1 MPRDLFA
8 TERNVV
14 GMKKVFNVTADCKPS
29 LHYMVD
35 ITERLR
41 QIKDMVDR
49 GEYFTINR
57 ARQYGKTT
65 TLRALEDFL
74 KDDYLVVSLDFQAFS
89 NEDFKDER
97 SFVQT
102 FSREI
107 LEALDSVESIMTEP
121 RSWFESCSREKEE
134 NVSLSVLF
142 QYLMMWCR
150 QSEKRIVL
158 LIDEVDS
165 ASNNQVFMDFLAL
178 LRRYYII
185 RDKKKTFQSVILA
198 GVYDIKNLKRKL
210 RPEDAHRMNS
220 PWNIAAE
227 FRVDMSFSKKD
238 ISGMLS
244 QYEEDYHTGM
254 DVERMAG
261 LLYDYTSGYPFLV
274 SCLCKLIDEQ
284 VPCNSVYPDKKSAWT
299 KKGFLKAVRI
309 LLAEKNTLFESLAG
323 KLTDY
328 PELKKMMY
336 AILFSGEKIT
346 YNPDNP
352 IIDMA
357 AMFGFIRNENSRLA
371 VANRIFEVRI
381 YNFFLSEEEV
391 NSRIYIEGSIEKSR
405 FIKEGRLNMRLVLE
419 RFVACWEELYRQED
433 EPFIEKNGRKFFL
446 LFLRPIIN
454 GTGNYYIEAETRDS
468 KRTDVIVD
476 YLGEQFVI
484 ELKIC
489 HGDEYNRRGEAQ
501 LAEYLDYYN
510 LKKGYMLS
518 FNFNKKKKTGVK
530 EIELE
535 DKILIEAVV

>member
-185 RDKKKTFQSVILA
+185 RDKKKTQ
-198 GVYDIKNLKRKL
+198 
-210 RPEDAHRMNS
+210 
-220 PWNIAAE
+220 
-227 FRVDMSFSKKD
+227 
-238 ISGMLS
+238 
-244 QYEEDYHTGM
+244 T
-254 DVERMAG
+254 
-261 LLYDYTSGYPFLV
+261 
-274 SCLCKLIDEQ
+274 
-284 VPCNSVYPDKKSAWT
+284 
-299 KKGFLKAVRI
+299 
-309 LLAEKNTLFESLAG
+309 
-323 KLTDY
+323 
-328 PELKKMMY
+328 
-336 AILFSGEKIT
+336 
-346 YNPDNP
+346 
-352 IIDMA
+352 
-357 AMFGFIRNENSRLA
+357 
-371 VANRIFEVRI
+371 
-381 YNFFLSEEEV
+381 
-391 NSRIYIEGSIEKSR
+391 
-405 FIKEGRLNMRLVLE
+405 
-419 RFVACWEELYRQED
+419 
-433 EPFIEKNGRKFFL
+433 
-446 LFLRPIIN
+446 
-454 GTGNYYIEAETRDS
+454 
-468 KRTDVIVD
+468 
-476 YLGEQFVI
+476 
-484 ELKIC
+484 
-489 HGDEYNRRGEAQ
+489 
-501 LAEYLDYYN
+501 
-510 LKKGYMLS
+510 
-518 FNFNKKKKTGVK
+518 
-530 EIELE
+530 
-535 DKILIEAVV
+535 

>member
-158 LIDEVDS
+158 LIDEADS

-185 RDKKKTFQSVILA
+185 RDKKKTFR
-198 GVYDIKNLKRKL
+198 GFWHD
-210 RPEDAHRMNS
+210 
-220 PWNIAAE
+220 
-227 FRVDMSFSKKD
+227 
-238 ISGMLS
+238 SG
-244 QYEEDYHTGM
+244 
-254 DVERMAG
+254 
-261 LLYDYTSGYPFLV
+261 
-274 SCLCKLIDEQ
+274 
-284 VPCNSVYPDKKSAWT
+284 
-299 KKGFLKAVRI
+299 
-309 LLAEKNTLFESLAG
+309 
-323 KLTDY
+323 
-328 PELKKMMY
+328 
-336 AILFSGEKIT
+336 
-346 YNPDNP
+346 
-352 IIDMA
+352 
-357 AMFGFIRNENSRLA
+357 
-371 VANRIFEVRI
+371 
-381 YNFFLSEEEV
+381 
-391 NSRIYIEGSIEKSR
+391 
-405 FIKEGRLNMRLVLE
+405 
-419 RFVACWEELYRQED
+419 
-433 EPFIEKNGRKFFL
+433 
-446 LFLRPIIN
+446 
-454 GTGNYYIEAETRDS
+454 
-468 KRTDVIVD
+468 
-476 YLGEQFVI
+476 
-484 ELKIC
+484 
-489 HGDEYNRRGEAQ
+489 
-501 LAEYLDYYN
+501 
-510 LKKGYMLS
+510 
-518 FNFNKKKKTGVK
+518 
-530 EIELE
+530 
-535 DKILIEAVV
+535 

>member
-107 LEALDSVESIMTEP
+107 IEALDSVESIMTEP

-158 LIDEVDS
+158 LIDEADS

-185 RDKKKTFQSVILA
+185 RDKKKTFR
-198 GVYDIKNLKRKL
+198 GFWHD
-210 RPEDAHRMNS
+210 
-220 PWNIAAE
+220 
-227 FRVDMSFSKKD
+227 
-238 ISGMLS
+238 SG
-244 QYEEDYHTGM
+244 
-254 DVERMAG
+254 
-261 LLYDYTSGYPFLV
+261 
-274 SCLCKLIDEQ
+274 
-284 VPCNSVYPDKKSAWT
+284 
-299 KKGFLKAVRI
+299 
-309 LLAEKNTLFESLAG
+309 
-323 KLTDY
+323 
-328 PELKKMMY
+328 
-336 AILFSGEKIT
+336 
-346 YNPDNP
+346 
-352 IIDMA
+352 
-357 AMFGFIRNENSRLA
+357 
-371 VANRIFEVRI
+371 
-381 YNFFLSEEEV
+381 
-391 NSRIYIEGSIEKSR
+391 
-405 FIKEGRLNMRLVLE
+405 
-419 RFVACWEELYRQED
+419 
-433 EPFIEKNGRKFFL
+433 
-446 LFLRPIIN
+446 
-454 GTGNYYIEAETRDS
+454 
-468 KRTDVIVD
+468 
-476 YLGEQFVI
+476 
-484 ELKIC
+484 
-489 HGDEYNRRGEAQ
+489 
-501 LAEYLDYYN
+501 
-510 LKKGYMLS
+510 
-518 FNFNKKKKTGVK
+518 
-530 EIELE
+530 
-535 DKILIEAVV
+535 